1 MDSQQQR
8 NRSHLARALLFAGA
22 LVVLTAGILLLQRF
36 GQQAGP
42 ARPGLTARELTTAAA
57 AQSPA
62 ADTSYDEQGAHA
74 LTELAI
80 ELLKENEA
88 VKTGRSALV
97 SPLSVAE
104 ALAMTA
110 NGAQGSTRQQME
122 TILGLDVASLN
133 EYLNAQ
139 RAGLPGLDEQDGD
152 PSVRISN
159 SIWLRYMPGL
169 TVETPFLQTAET
181 WYGASIFSAPF
192 DTTTARDINEWVR
205 YETDG
210 MLDQLLDEREAL
222 PDEAMVYL
230 VNALAFEGAWETP
243 YDDALVSTAPFT
255 CEDGTQHDVELMYS
269 FEGTYFEADLAS
281 GRVAVDDQQ
290 PLAVDDANRIT
301 GFLKRYQGGSFAFV
315 ALLPP
320 EGISIADFVERL
332 SGTTLASILDAPR
345 SNPVDA
351 YLPSFSYDY
360 RTDLA
365 EQLKSIGMTEA
376 FDPTRANFEGIS
388 TTVPLYISNVIH
400 QAHIDVDREGTSAAA
415 ATVVEMRA
423 GASGPTQQGEV
434 KTVRLDRPFIYLI
447 VDTRTSTP
455 LFLGTYL
462 GDA

>member
-1 MDSQQQR
+1 MGSQQKR
-8 NRSHLARALLFAGA
+8 NRPKLTKFLLLAGA
-22 LVVLTAGILLLQRF
+22 LVLLAAGILLLQRVR
-36 GQQAGP
+36 QQAGAAP
-42 ARPGLTARELTTAAA
+42 PELTATELTTDAA
-57 AQSPA
+57 AQPPA

-74 LTELAI
+74 LTELAMG
-80 ELLKENEA
+80 LLQESEEVEA
-88 VKTGRSALV
+88 GRSVLV
-97 SPLSVAE
+97 SPLSIVE

-110 NGAQGSTRQQME
+110 NGAQGSTRRQME
-122 TILGLDVASLN
+122 ATLGLDVASLN
-133 EYLNAQ
+133 EYLNAR
-139 RAGLPGLDEQDGD
+139 RAGLSSLDEQDGV

-159 SIWLRYMPGL
+159 SIWLRETPEL

-192 DTTTARDINEWVR
+192 DKTTARDINRWVR
-205 YETDG
+205 YETND
-210 MLDQLLDEREAL
+210 MLDQLLDERETL

-230 VNALAFEGAWETP
+230 VDALAFEGAWETP

-255 CEDGTQHDVELMYS
+255 CEDGTQHDVELMYG

-290 PLAVDDANRIT
+290 SLAIDDANRIT

-320 EGISIADFVERL
+320 EGVSIADFVEHL

-365 EQLKSIGMTEA
+365 KQLESLGMAEA
-376 FDPTRANFEGIS
+376 FDPVRANFGGIS
-388 TTVPLYISNVIH
+388 TTVPLYISSVIH

-423 GASGPTQQGEV
+423 GASGPAQQAEV

-447 VDTRTSTP
+447 VDTRTNTP
-455 LFLGTYL
+455 LFIGTYL